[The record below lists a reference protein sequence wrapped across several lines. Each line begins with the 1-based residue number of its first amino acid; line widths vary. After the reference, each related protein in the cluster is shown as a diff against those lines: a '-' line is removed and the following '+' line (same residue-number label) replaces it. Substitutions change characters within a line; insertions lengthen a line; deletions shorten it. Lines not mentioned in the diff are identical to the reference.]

1 MSARSVNND
10 FTLRRL
16 RGGVKIRASEF
27 LGGGEVSNIIGDSPP
42 PATASRSH
50 PPPQAAEGEKFFSAK
65 SEKLLRT
72 FACISAA
79 TLLAFLGGCTS
90 ARQTERPVAT
100 TAQNRPTLAKGCI
113 PTKTREELEA
123 AKKAKPGA
131 DGKYYLDDGPPQN
144 DESARLAA
152 ATEPT
157 PKWEAIPPGRNR
169 PYSQFGR
176 RYIPYKTLHPHS
188 ERGRASW
195 YGKRYHGR
203 KTSSGEEYDM
213 FKMSAAHPILPI
225 PSYAR
230 VIRMDTCESV
240 VVRVNDRG
248 PFLGGRVIDLSYAA
262 AHRLGMVQAG
272 TAEVMVESIIPA
284 ADSSGDDSSATDNNS
299 QTAVA
304 IPIKP
309 AAGTELK
316 LQLPESQAPSA
327 EAKADFDSSAAQSD
341 SNNTSPADSNSQNE
355 SAVLDSGVAVAAEVK
370 VYIQL
375 GAFAKRAN
383 ADNMWRIFAKAGFSL
398 PHKIYLRDGLHLFL
412 VGPYESTQ
420 SARRDDATLCN
431 AHKKLCGFLTRAP

>member
-1 MSARSVNND
+1 MSARSVNNC
-10 FTLRRL
+10 
-16 RGGVKIRASEF
+16 
-27 LGGGEVSNIIGDSPP
+27 
-42 PATASRSH
+42 
-50 PPPQAAEGEKFFSAK
+50 SAK
-65 SEKLLRT
+65 QFLRA

-90 ARQTERPVAT
+90 ARQTERPAA
-100 TAQNRPTLAKGCI
+100 TAQHRPTLAKGCI

-144 DESARLAA
+144 DESVRLAA

-262 AHRLGMVQAG
+262 AHRLGMVEAG

-284 ADSSGDDSSATDNNS
+284 ADSSGDDSSAADDNS

-327 EAKADFDSSAAQSD
+327 EAKADFDSSAAESD
-341 SNNTSPADSNSQNE
+341 SNNTSPADSDSQNE
-355 SAVLDSGVAVAAEVK
+355 SAVSDSGVAEAAEEMK

-375 GAFAKRAN
+375 GAFAIRENAN
-383 ADNMWRIFAKAGFSL
+383 NKWRIFAKAGFSL

>member
-27 LGGGEVSNIIGDSPP
+27 LGGGEVSNIIGNTPP

-65 SEKLLRT
+65 SGKLLRT

-100 TAQNRPTLAKGCI
+100 TAQHRPTLAKGCI

-169 PYSQFGR
+169 PYSEFGR
-176 RYIPYKTLHPHS
+176 SYVPYKTLRPHS

-195 YGKRYHGR
+195 YGKRYHGN
-203 KTSSGEEYDM
+203 KTSSGEVYDM
-213 FKMSAAHPILPI
+213 FKMSAAHPTLPI

-230 VIRMDTCESV
+230 VIRMDTCESI

-262 AHRLGMVQAG
+262 AHRLGMVEAG

-284 ADSSGDDSSATDNNS
+284 ADSSGDDSSAADNNS

-309 AAGTELK
+309 AAATELK

-327 EAKADFDSSAAQSD
+327 EAKVDFDSSAAESD
-341 SNNTSPADSNSQNE
+341 SKNE
-355 SAVLDSGVAVAAEVK
+355 SAVSDSGVAVAAEVK
-370 VYIQL
+370 DYIQL
-375 GAFAKRAN
+375 GAFSIRGN
-383 ADNMWRIFAKAGFSL
+383 ADNMRRIFAKAGFSL
-398 PHKIYLRDGLHLFL
+398 PHKIYFRDGWHLFL
-412 VGPYESTQ
+412 VGPYESKQ
-420 SARRDDATLCN
+420 SAKRDLATMCN
-431 AHKKLCGFLTRAP
+431 ANEKLCGGLTRAP